1 MTGTTSAA
9 SMPFMKKAF
18 ARITIFVF
26 LLYIINFLDRVNIGY
41 AIAGGMFTSLGIPSS
56 SADTVAG
63 LASAIFFVA
72 YFIPQIFSNLGI
84 TRVGVRKIFTVT
96 FTAWG
101 IITIATGFVSNVPQ
115 VYALRFILGL
125 AEAPFFAGVVLYLS
139 LWFPKKERGAANG
152 IFMAAIP
159 IAGIVGSLLAGAI
172 FSAYGHASGWRYLF
186 YYEGILALVS
196 VAFIWFLMTDFPKQ
210 AKWLSDSEK
219 KELIDELDRENVE
232 KKGQSDWKKALKDP
246 DVLKLTLVYLLGVT
260 SLYGYVIW
268 LPSVLKAFGSLSS
281 STASY
286 LSAIPFIIASISLVL
301 ISRYSDKSGKR
312 KMVTFAVF
320 ATAFLGLVISALTL
334 SVSAV
339 VSMIFFVIAAIGIF
353 SFLPSFW
360 TIPTE
365 FLSGE
370 SSASSIGLINAT
382 GNLGGIIGPVMVGF
396 LASTTGSFLSGVFAM
411 AIFSLVG
418 GIVTLTI
425 KKSR

>member
-1 MTGTTSAA
+1 MTGSTSAA
-9 SMPFMKKAF
+9 SLPFMKKAF

-41 AIAGGMFTSLGIPSS
+41 AIAGGMFTSLGIPKS

-139 LWFPKKERGAANG
+139 MWFPKKERGAANG

-172 FSAYGHASGWRYLF
+172 FSAYGASSGWRFLF

-219 KELIDELDRENVE
+219 KTLIDELDKENVE
-232 KKGQSDWKKALKDP
+232 KKGQTDWKKALKDP

-286 LSAIPFIIASISLVL
+286 LSAIPFIIASISLVF

-396 LASTTGSFLSGVFAM
+396 LASTTGSFLSGVYAM
-411 AIFSLVG
+411 AVFSLIG
-418 GIVTLTI
+418 GLVTLTI

>member
-1 MTGTTSAA
+1 MESTATL
-9 SMPFMKKAF
+9 PFMRKAF
-18 ARITIFVF
+18 ARITVLVF
-26 LLYIINFLDRVNIGY
+26 ILYIINFLDRVNIGY
-41 AIAGGMFTSLGIPSS
+41 AIAGGMFTTLGIPAS

-139 LWFPKKERGAANG
+139 MWFPKKERGAANG

-159 IAGIVGSLLAGAI
+159 VAGIVGSLIAGVI
-172 FSAYGHASGWRYLF
+172 FSAYGKTIGWRFLF
-186 YYEGILALVS
+186 YYEGILALIS

-210 AKWLSDSEK
+210 AKWLSDSER
-219 KELIDELDRENVE
+219 KELIEELDRENTE
-232 KKGQSDWKKALKDP
+232 KKGQTDWKKALKDP

-268 LPSVLKAFGSLSS
+268 LPSVLKAFGNLTA

-339 VSMIFFVIAAIGIF
+339 VSMVFFVIAAIGIF
-353 SFLPSFW
+353 AFLPSFW

-396 LASTTGSFLSGVFAM
+396 LASATGSFLSGVFAM

-418 GIVTLTI
+418 GLVTLTI

>member
-1 MTGTTSAA
+1 MESTATL
-9 SMPFMKKAF
+9 PFMRKAF
-18 ARITIFVF
+18 ARITVLVF
-26 LLYIINFLDRVNIGY
+26 ILYIINFLDRVNIGY
-41 AIAGGMFTSLGIPSS
+41 AIAGGMFSTLGIPAS

-139 LWFPKKERGAANG
+139 MWFPKKERGAANG

-159 IAGIVGSLLAGAI
+159 VAGIVGSLIAGVI
-172 FSAYGHASGWRYLF
+172 FSAYGKTIGWRFLF
-186 YYEGILALVS
+186 YYEGILALIS

-210 AKWLSDSEK
+210 AKWLSDSER
-219 KELIDELDRENVE
+219 KELIEELDRENTE
-232 KKGQSDWKKALKDP
+232 KKGQTDWKKALKDP

-268 LPSVLKAFGSLSS
+268 LPSVLKAFGNLTA

-339 VSMIFFVIAAIGIF
+339 VSMVFFVIAAIGIF

-382 GNLGGIIGPVMVGF
+382 GNLGGIIGPIMVGF
-396 LASTTGSFLSGVFAM
+396 LASATGSFLSGVFAM

-418 GIVTLTI
+418 GLVTLTI

>member
-1 MTGTTSAA
+1 MTGSTSAA

-139 LWFPKKERGAANG
+139 MWFPKKERGAANG

-159 IAGIVGSLLAGAI
+159 IAGIVGSLMAGAI
-172 FSAYGHASGWRYLF
+172 FSAYGHASGWRFLF

-219 KELIDELDRENVE
+219 KTLIDELDRENVE
-232 KKGQSDWKKALKDP
+232 KKGQTDWKQALKDP

>member
-1 MTGTTSAA
+1 MTDSASAA

-41 AIAGGMFTSLGIPSS
+41 AIAGGMFTSLGIPKS

-139 LWFPKKERGAANG
+139 MWFPKKERGAANG

-172 FSAYGHASGWRYLF
+172 FSAYGASSGWRFLF

-219 KELIDELDRENVE
+219 KTLIDELDKENVE
-232 KKGQSDWKKALKDP
+232 KKGQTDWKKALKDP

-301 ISRYSDKSGKR
+301 ISRYSDKTGKR

>member
-1 MTGTTSAA
+1 MTGSTSAA
-9 SMPFMKKAF
+9 SLPFMKKAF

-41 AIAGGMFTSLGIPSS
+41 AIAGGMFTSLGIPKS

-139 LWFPKKERGAANG
+139 MWFPKKERGAANG

-219 KELIDELDRENVE
+219 KTLIDELDKENVE
-232 KKGQSDWKKALKDP
+232 KKGQTDWKKALKDP

-301 ISRYSDKSGKR
+301 ISRYSDKTGKR

>member
-1 MTGTTSAA
+1 MR
-9 SMPFMKKAF
+9 KAF
-18 ARITIFVF
+18 ARITVLVF
-26 LLYIINFLDRVNIGY
+26 ILYIINFLDRVNIGY
-41 AIAGGMFTSLGIPSS
+41 AIAGGMFTTLGIPAS

-139 LWFPKKERGAANG
+139 MWFPKKERGAANG

-159 IAGIVGSLLAGAI
+159 VAGIVGSLIAGVI
-172 FSAYGHASGWRYLF
+172 FGAYGKTIGWRFLF
-186 YYEGILALVS
+186 YYEGILALIS

-210 AKWLSDSEK
+210 AKWLSDGER
-219 KELIDELDRENVE
+219 KELIDELDRENTE
-232 KKGQSDWKKALKDP
+232 KKGQTDWKKALKDP

-268 LPSVLKAFGSLSS
+268 LPSVLKAFGSLTA

-320 ATAFLGLVISALTL
+320 TTAFLGLVISALTL
-334 SVSAV
+334 HVSAV
-339 VSMIFFVIAAIGIF
+339 VSMVFFVIAAIGIF

-382 GNLGGIIGPVMVGF
+382 GNLGGIIGPIMVGF
-396 LASTTGSFLSGVFAM
+396 LASATGSFLSGVFAM

-418 GIVTLTI
+418 GLVTLTI

>member
-1 MTGTTSAA
+1 M
-9 SMPFMKKAF
+9 
-18 ARITIFVF
+18 
-26 LLYIINFLDRVNIGY
+26 NIGY
-41 AIAGGMFTSLGIPSS
+41 AIAGGMFSSLGIPANSV
-56 SADTVAG
+56 DTVAG

-101 IITIATGFVSNVPQ
+101 IITIATGFVNNVPQ

-139 LWFPKKERGAANG
+139 MWFPKKERGAANG
-152 IFMAAIP
+152 IFMSAIP
-159 IAGIVGSLLAGAI
+159 VAGIVGSLIAGTI
-172 FSAYGHASGWRYLF
+172 LSVYGKTSGWRFLF
-186 YYEGILALVS
+186 YYEGILALVA

-210 AKWLSDSEK
+210 AKWLSESEK
-219 KELIDELDRENVE
+219 KTLIDELDRENVE
-232 KKGQSDWKKALKDP
+232 KKGQTDWKKALKDP

-268 LPSVLKAFGSLSS
+268 LPSVLKAFGHLPPA
-281 STASY
+281 TASY

-301 ISRYSDKSGKR
+301 ISRYSDKTGKR

>member
-1 MTGTTSAA
+1 MTDSASAA

-41 AIAGGMFTSLGIPSS
+41 AIAGGMFTSLGIPKS

-139 LWFPKKERGAANG
+139 MWFPKKERGAANG

-172 FSAYGHASGWRYLF
+172 FSAYGASSGWRFLF

-219 KELIDELDRENVE
+219 KTLIDELDKENVE
-232 KKGQSDWKKALKDP
+232 KKGQTDWKKALKDP

-286 LSAIPFIIASISLVL
+286 LSAIPFIIASISLVF

-396 LASTTGSFLSGVFAM
+396 LASTTGSFLSGVYAM
-411 AIFSLVG
+411 AVFSLIG
-418 GIVTLTI
+418 GLVTLTI

>member
-1 MTGTTSAA
+1 MTGSTSAA
-9 SMPFMKKAF
+9 SLPFMKKAF

-41 AIAGGMFTSLGIPSS
+41 AIAGGMFTSLGIPKS

-301 ISRYSDKSGKR
+301 ISRYSDKTGKR

>member
-1 MTGTTSAA
+1 M
-9 SMPFMKKAF
+9 
-18 ARITIFVF
+18 
-26 LLYIINFLDRVNIGY
+26 NIGY
-41 AIAGGMFTSLGIPSS
+41 AIEGGMFTSLGITTKS
-56 SADTVAG
+56 SADAVAG

-101 IITIATGFVSNVPQ
+101 IITIATGFVTNVPQ

-139 LWFPKKERGAANG
+139 LWFPKQERGAANG
-152 IFMAAIP
+152 VFMAAIP
-159 IAGIVGSLLAGAI
+159 ISGIFGSLIAGAVLGMYSPTI
-172 FSAYGHASGWRYLF
+172 GWRYLF
-186 YYEGILALVS
+186 YYEGILALVA

-219 KELIDELDRENVE
+219 KELIAELDRENKE
-232 KKGQSDWKKALKDP
+232 KKGETDWKKALRDP
-246 DVLKLTLVYLLGVT
+246 DVLKLTLIYLLGVT

-268 LPSVLKAFGSLSS
+268 LPSIIGAIGKSNPALS
-281 STASY
+281 SY
-286 LSAIPFIIASISLVL
+286 LSAIPYILASVSLIL
-301 ISRYSDKSGKR
+301 ISRYSDKTGKR
-312 KMVTFAVF
+312 KLVTFGVF
-320 ATAFLGLVISALTL
+320 VTAFLGLVLSALTL
-334 SVSAV
+334 PISPVLSLV
-339 VSMIFFVIAAIGIF
+339 FFALAAIGIF
-353 SFLPSFW
+353 TFLPSFW

-382 GNLGGIIGPVMVGF
+382 GNLGGIIGPIMVGF
-396 LASTTGSFLSGVFAM
+396 LASATGSFLSGVYAM

>member
-1 MTGTTSAA
+1 MR
-9 SMPFMKKAF
+9 KAF
-18 ARITIFVF
+18 ARITVLVF
-26 LLYIINFLDRVNIGY
+26 ILYIINFLDRVNIGY
-41 AIAGGMFTSLGIPSS
+41 AIAGGMFTTLGIPAS

-139 LWFPKKERGAANG
+139 MWFPKKERGAANG

-159 IAGIVGSLLAGAI
+159 VAGIVGSLIAGVI
-172 FSAYGHASGWRYLF
+172 FGAYGKTIGWRFLF
-186 YYEGILALVS
+186 YYEGILALIS

-210 AKWLSDSEK
+210 AKWLSDSER
-219 KELIDELDRENVE
+219 KELIEELDRENTE
-232 KKGQSDWKKALKDP
+232 KKGQTDWKKALKDP

-268 LPSVLKAFGSLSS
+268 LPSVLKAFGNLTA

-339 VSMIFFVIAAIGIF
+339 VSMVFFVIAAIGIF
-353 SFLPSFW
+353 AFLPSFW

-396 LASTTGSFLSGVFAM
+396 LASATGSFLSGVFAM

-418 GIVTLTI
+418 GLVTLTI

>member
-1 MTGTTSAA
+1 MTGSTSAA
-9 SMPFMKKAF
+9 SLPFMKKAF

-41 AIAGGMFTSLGIPSS
+41 AIAGGMFTSLGIPAS

-301 ISRYSDKSGKR
+301 ISRYSDKTGKR